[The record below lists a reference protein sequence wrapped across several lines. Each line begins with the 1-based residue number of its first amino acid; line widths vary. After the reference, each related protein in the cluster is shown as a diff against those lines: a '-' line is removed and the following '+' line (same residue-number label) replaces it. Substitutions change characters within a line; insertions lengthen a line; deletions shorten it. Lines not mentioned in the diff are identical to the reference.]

1 MNEYLM
7 ENPQDKKGHKTTYTC
22 PHTAK
27 HHHHHTFNG
36 PFYGTTQVSRYQK
49 GKTNLDFTEARDS
62 GISWAVCKSAPRSRQ
77 ITTQNIQ
84 QNIYTSKYRPS
95 NLTVRLT
102 LCCPAVTN
110 IENVDCGHWA
120 SLGMS
125 KYDPQNCYIQWGSRP
140 LPQTWLPWWWAEP
153 PRVRILNG
161 ISLNGN
167 SHPFSRARQPV
178 QPVSAYSQPH
188 SSTVLVKQHCANS

>member
-1 MNEYLM
+1 
-7 ENPQDKKGHKTTYTC
+7 
-22 PHTAK
+22 
-27 HHHHHTFNG
+27 
-36 PFYGTTQVSRYQK
+36 VS
-49 GKTNLDFTEARDS
+49 DS

-102 LCCPAVTN
+102 VSCPAVTN

-153 PRVRILNG
+153 PRVHILNG

-178 QPVSAYSQPH
+178 QPVPIHSRIVALCLWNNTVPIHSPTMTLCCVPKKLDMQLLGITSANVH
-188 SSTVLVKQHCANS
+188 RFSTFFHWHLMAISIQA